1 MQIESRNMQCGCK
14 LSVRSIRD
22 NDSGIPIYMW
32 GGVFGTY
39 LIWSRLAAALRSNHP
54 LYMIEYPGFN
64 ETSTL
69 FSRRELDVALLA
81 GFQQELM
88 ATAGHSKAILIG
100 WSFGA
105 QVVAECLQSPSSIE
119 AVIAISGVP
128 GKPFSHLSD
137 PLFETIGIRPN
148 LTQTVEWLAQKEEAV
163 SRLRKMIR
171 RNEHPSRWARRL
183 GLMSPS
189 ADELIMDAIIRDF
202 VNIPT
207 RHYNYY
213 QQMASRHNA
222 GSAVKDAQIPILA
235 VSGSLDKLIT
245 PRRSREFTRGDKS
258 LREFLLVKGGT
269 HFVPLE
275 YPDLISLKIE
285 EFLKRNRL

>member
-1 MQIESRNMQCGCK
+1 MHIESRKMHCGCE
-14 LSVRSIRD
+14 LTVRSICD

-39 LIWSRLAAALRSNHP
+39 LIWSSLAAALRSNHP
-54 LYMIEYPGFN
+54 LYMIDYPGYD
-64 ETSTL
+64 ESSSL
-69 FSRRELDVALLA
+69 FAKRELDVALLA

-88 ATAGHSKAILIG
+88 AQAGHSRAILIG
-100 WSFGA
+100 WSFGT
-105 QVVAECLQSPSSIE
+105 QVAAECLASSNI
-119 AVIAISGVP
+119 AALVAISGVA
-128 GKPFSHLSD
+128 GKPFAHLSD

-148 LTQTVEWLAQKEEAV
+148 LTQTVEWLSQKEEAV

-171 RNEHPSRWARRL
+171 KNEHPSRWARRL
-183 GLMSPS
+183 GLMAPS

-207 RHYNYY
+207 RHYTYY

-222 GSAVKDAQIPILA
+222 STIVKESRNPILA
-235 VSGSLDKLIT
+235 VSGSLDKLI
-245 PRRSREFTRGDKS
+245 PQRRTREFTRGDKS
-258 LREFLLVKGGT
+258 QREFLLVKGGT